1 MGSSG
6 TYWGEWKQYLEP
18 HVCKPFFIVYF
29 FNLMLIVCGTY
40 LFEFCV
46 PDIISGGKTDGSVDS
61 KLVLKLILNVRFIFI
76 FASCVILLRVGSR
89 IICVTS
95 GVCSGIAAVLICK
108 FVYMQT
114 IHTWIKTGLIFL
126 YVSFNTYGYYVM
138 AQTMIG
144 EILPSNI
151 RCVVGAYI
159 FTMNYMVTFYATKY
173 FSSVVTAVGTHG
185 LLWIIGVSSLLF
197 SLFLYLMLPE
207 TKGCSLVQIEEYF
220 MQPNVLWPTRKKF
233 QNIRNTK
240 I

>member
-1 MGSSG
+1 M
-6 TYWGEWKQYLEP
+6 QVL
-18 HVCKPFFIVYF
+18 
-29 FNLMLIVCGTY
+29 CGTN
-40 LFEFCV
+40 LFEYFV
-46 PDIISGGKTDGSVDS
+46 PDIILVGKRDGSLDINFVMN
-61 KLVLKLILNVRFIFI
+61 LILTVRFSYIV
-76 FASCVILLRVGSR
+76 ASCVILLLFGRR
-89 IICVTS
+89 IICVSS
-95 GVCSGIAAVLICK
+95 GVCSGIAAVLVGT

-114 IHTWIKTGLIFL
+114 IHTWKIIGLFVL
-126 YVSFNTYGYYVM
+126 YMAFYTYGYFVM